1 MRKFLLDQQI
11 YFLPA
16 DAGMFVFARLTSGDE
31 TNSEQHFQ
39 QQMKN
44 HGVVLASGSN
54 YHMNQPGWFRISYA
68 LAPSVVAEGLLRID
82 KSLKA
87 LRAYARA
94 VMDTEEPQHVKVQGR
109 KRKRAK
115 EKETD

>member
-16 DAGMFVFARLTSGDE
+16 DAGMFVFARLTSGNE
-31 TNSEQHFQ
+31 INYEQHLQ
-39 QQMKN
+39 QQMKKN
-44 HGVVLASGSN
+44 GVVLASGSN

-87 LRAYARA
+87 LRVHAGAI
-94 VMDTEEPQHVKVQGR
+94 MNTEEPRHVKGR

-115 EKETD
+115 EKEKD